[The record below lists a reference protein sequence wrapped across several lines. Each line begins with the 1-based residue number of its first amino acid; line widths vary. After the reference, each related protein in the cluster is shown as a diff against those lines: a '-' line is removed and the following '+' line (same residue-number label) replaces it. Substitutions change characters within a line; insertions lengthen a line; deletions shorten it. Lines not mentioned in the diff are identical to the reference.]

1 MKSKLILALV
11 IAAGLTVGAQ
21 AADTRTKDSQAIEL
35 KDGTTLTTDTSGLMR
50 HFDKNG
56 RPILMKDGV
65 QMEGK
70 DGTKYL
76 MKDDALWKQLSI
88 KGTLHP
94 NH

>member
-1 MKSKLILALV
+1 MKSKLVLALILAGGM
-11 IAAGLTVGAQ
+11 AFGAQ
-21 AADTRTKDSQAIEL
+21 AADTPKDQTIEL
-35 KDGTTLTTDTSGLMR
+35 KDGTTLTTDANGLMR